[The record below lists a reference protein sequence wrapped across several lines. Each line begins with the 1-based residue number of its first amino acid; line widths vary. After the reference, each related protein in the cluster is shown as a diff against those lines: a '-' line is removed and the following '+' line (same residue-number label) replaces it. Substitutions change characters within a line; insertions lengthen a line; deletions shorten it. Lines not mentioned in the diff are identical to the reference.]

1 MKIIKLCIFLCLSV
15 WLAGCT
21 LSNPRQMDKP
31 DNGTTGY
38 QLDEGDSVN
47 ILVYGE
53 PEMAMTFMLD
63 KSGEI
68 TFPYIGQLVLKG
80 KTPGQVGEE
89 LANRLRGDYLQ
100 NPMVT
105 VSIAEFRKFYIT
117 GEVVK
122 PNGYAYEP
130 GLTVEKSLAL
140 AGGFTDRADRKDVS
154 IRLSNSNQL
163 IENVDVR
170 HAVHPGDTV
179 IVGMSFF

>member
-15 WLAGCT
+15 WLAGC
-21 LSNPRQMDKP
+21 SPPSQRQMDKP
-31 DNGTTGY
+31 ESETTGY
-38 QLDEGDSVN
+38 PLDEGDAVN

-53 PEMAMTFMLD
+53 PDMTMKFMLD
-63 KSGEI
+63 KSGAI
-68 TFPYIGQLVLKG
+68 TFPYIGRLVLKG
-80 KTPGQVGEE
+80 KTPEQVGEE

-117 GEVVK
+117 GEVEK

-130 GLTVEKSLAL
+130 GLTVEKALAL
-140 AGGFTDRADRKDVS
+140 AGGFTDRADRKDVG
-154 IRLSNSNQL
+154 IRLSNNNQL
-163 IENVDVR
+163 IENIDVR
-170 HAVHPGDTV
+170 RVVHPGDTV

>member
-21 LSNPRQMDKP
+21 LSSPRQLDKP
-31 DNGTTGY
+31 DNETTGY
-38 QLDEGDSVN
+38 QLDEGDAVN

-53 PEMAMTFMLD
+53 PEMTMTFMLD
-63 KSGEI
+63 KSGAI
-68 TFPYIGQLVLKG
+68 NFPYIGQLVLKG

-89 LANRLRGDYLQ
+89 LAHRLRGDYLQ

-117 GEVVK
+117 GEVEK

-130 GLTVEKSLAL
+130 GLTVEKALAL

-154 IRLSNSNQL
+154 VRLSNSNQL

-170 HAVHPGDTV
+170 RAVHPGDTV